1 MHGLRANDALV
12 VAKQSPAPR
21 SEIAAVARANAG
33 DEGGQTTAADATQ
46 AMNDVRQTSGDTT
59 SDDDDEEPQRC
70 NQGEEWNHPVDEG
83 VGIEMEAGGGENGE
97 ARRGGFG
104 AQAGAGAK
112 DGVGQ
117 LSVGGEDA
125 VEGK

>member
-1 MHGLRANDALV
+1 MHVFRANGALV
-12 VAKQSPAPR
+12 IAKQSPAPW
-21 SEIAAVARANAG
+21 SEMTAVARANAG

-70 NQGEEWNHPVDEG
+70 NQGEEWNHPVVEG
-83 VGIEMEAGGGENGE
+83 VGVEMEAGCGENGE

-104 AQAGAGAK
+104 AQAGVQAE

-117 LSVGGEDA
+117 
-125 VEGK
+125 